1 MRVSDKP
8 MHVEAYGKNPNEAHL
23 NAQTCQSL
31 KYGFARHYMFP
42 HFGHQ
47 TPPSHITDE
56 NQFKVREQVKFKL
69 NGWKPLKKY
78 MIQLK
83 LLME

>member
-8 MHVEAYGKNPNEAHL
+8 MHVEAYGKIPNEVHL
-23 NAQTCQSL
+23 NAQTWQSL
-31 KYGFARHYMFP
+31 KYGFTRNYRLP

-47 TPPSHITDE
+47 TLPSHLTDE
-56 NQFKVREQVKFKL
+56 NQFKVREQVNL
-69 NGWKPLKKY
+69 ELHGWKPLKKY

-83 LLME
+83 FLRE